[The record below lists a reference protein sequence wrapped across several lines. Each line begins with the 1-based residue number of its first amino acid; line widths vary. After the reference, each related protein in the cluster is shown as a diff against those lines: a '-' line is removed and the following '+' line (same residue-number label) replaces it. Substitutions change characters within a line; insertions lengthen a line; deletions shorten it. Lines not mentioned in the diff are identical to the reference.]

1 MKRWRRFLGDSLG
14 GLTLVGALLL
24 ATPGVQ
30 LARADSAAEQSGPVC
45 SSATVRRDQD
55 PSLETFLTQ
64 IRQQAAARLTS
75 EERDPDG
82 WVVLNNRGY
91 NYTSASESPQEGL
104 APPPAS
110 RAGTSVD

>member
-30 LARADSAAEQSGPVC
+30 VARADSAAEQSGPVC

-91 NYTSASESPQEGL
+91 NYSPTQL
-104 APPPAS
+104 PPPENYQSPPAAIPD
-110 RAGTSVD
+110 R

>member
-30 LARADSAAEQSGPVC
+30 VARADSAAEQSGPVC
-45 SSATVRRDQD
+45 SSATVRRNQD
-55 PSLETFLTQ
+55 LSLETFLTQ

-91 NYTSASESPQEGL
+91 NYSPTHLPPPENYESP
-104 APPPAS
+104 PAAIPD
-110 RAGTSVD
+110 R